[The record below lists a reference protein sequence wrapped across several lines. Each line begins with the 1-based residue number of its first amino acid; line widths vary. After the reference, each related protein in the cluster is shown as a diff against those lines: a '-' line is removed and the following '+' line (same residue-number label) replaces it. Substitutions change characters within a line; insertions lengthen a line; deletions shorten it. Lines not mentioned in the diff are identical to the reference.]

1 MEPGKRIIT
10 IDGPAG
16 AGKSTAARA
25 LATRLGWTY
34 LDTGAM
40 YRAVGLAALEEGAD
54 VSDEEAMTRLVAG
67 LDLRV
72 ATAPETTRVY
82 LAGREV
88 TSEIRQP
95 HISGLASAA
104 SALGVVRRAM
114 VDLQR
119 RLGAAGKVV
128 AEGRDMGTVVF
139 PQAGIKFFLDA
150 SLEERARR
158 RFEELQASDKAP
170 SLAQVTREISRRDE
184 ADSSRA
190 LAPLRPAEDA
200 VLLDS
205 TRLSQKD
212 VLARMLEV
220 IKKEMGISAGK

>member
-1 MEPGKRIIT
+1 MESGRRIIT

-16 AGKSTAARA
+16 AGKSTVARA
-25 LATRLGWTY
+25 LANRLGWTY

-40 YRAVGLAALEEGAD
+40 YRAVGLAAFEDGAD
-54 VSDEEAMTRLVAG
+54 VSDEKAMTRLMAG
-67 LDLRV
+67 LDLKV
-72 ATAPETTRVY
+72 AASPETTRVY

-119 RLGAAGKVV
+119 RLGAAGEIV

-139 PQAGIKFFLDA
+139 PRAEIKFFIDA

-158 RFEELQASDKAP
+158 RFEELQASDKAL
-170 SLAQVTREISRRDE
+170 SLVQVTRD
-184 ADSSRA
+184 
-190 LAPLRPAEDA
+190 
-200 VLLDS
+200 
-205 TRLSQKD
+205 
-212 VLARMLEV
+212 
-220 IKKEMGISAGK
+220 

>member
-1 MEPGKRIIT
+1 MEPARRIIT

-16 AGKSTAARA
+16 AGKSTMARA
-25 LATRLGWTY
+25 LAARLGWTY

-40 YRAVGLAALEEGAD
+40 YRAVGLAAFEQGAD
-54 VSDEEAMTRLVAG
+54 VSDEKTMTRLMAG
-67 LDLRV
+67 LDLKV
-72 ATAPETTRVY
+72 AASPETTRVY

-95 HISGLASAA
+95 HISGLASTA

-114 VDLQR
+114 VELQR
-119 RLGAAGKVV
+119 RLGSAGGMV

-158 RFEELQASDKAP
+158 RFEELQAGNEAL
-170 SLAQVTREISRRDE
+170 SLAQVTTDMSRRDE
-184 ADSSRA
+184 TDSSRA

-205 TRLSQKD
+205 TRLGRED
-212 VLARMLEV
+212 VLARMLDV
-220 IKKEMGISAGK
+220 IKKEMGISSEK